1 MQNRG
6 KKAPP
11 SVEAQETC
19 GAPTRQSCK
28 LTISAEGAQVRDEEV
43 ETHTVWGSHPGL
55 ERKEVVRVGS
65 QEEVTF
71 NLLGI

>member
-43 ETHTVWGSHPGL
+43 ETHPGAHSMGLPPRFGEKRSGQGGLPGGSD
-55 ERKEVVRVGS
+55 
-65 QEEVTF
+65 F
-71 NLLGI
+71 